1 MSTKAVTSIEA
12 GERSITNN
20 IKSFSV
26 TTTDVATPGDLR
38 LMKDG
43 LECRV
48 KDLGQ
53 EIEELKKLVNIMA
66 ADNVRLLE
74 RMEKMMSE
82 FAESVRAAVAR
93 ELKK

>member
-1 MSTKAVTSIEA
+1 MSTKAVTSIVA

-26 TTTDVATPGDLR
+26 TTTEVATPGDLR

-48 KDLGQ
+48 KDL
-53 EIEELKKLVNIMA
+53 ELEVEEMKKLVKKMA
-66 ADNVRLLE
+66 ADNVRLVE
-74 RMEKMMSE
+74 RMEKMMAE
-82 FAESVRAAVAR
+82 FAESVRTAVAR